1 MYQHRMNDQKLQ
13 QADEIIRNTIGDKGI
28 QIQQMKTVTPINNV
42 ADLLNF
48 INSEY
53 EIWIKTISDHE
64 EKSLTAAI
72 NNITTF
78 TNSNQYNT
86 NIRNLIS
93 NIYQLNQKKKIVY
106 SKSAIGKYIKK
117 LSPQEAIGF
126 LSYIVKEPLNNFV
139 SSSNSTLQPEI
150 FTGIF
155 YGMLYEKGF
164 VKKREIQEI
173 LDSPNFVFDEYQEE
187 FEQNIL
193 ELDKKNS
200 EVTDKTDELIKYID
214 HIRSTAN
221 GHLGYLNKEWNQDAQ
236 DLIKEKQERLEE
248 LEEQYSE
255 KLKLEGPTQYW
266 NSLSSS
272 YSKKGYLWSVIA
284 LFLSAIGGTAIWKM
298 IYHMDFS
305 TDSIT
310 NSIQKYLL
318 IAVVISITFYLLN
331 QSVKVALS
339 QFHLSMDYKE
349 REQLTMVYLA
359 LLGEKDDAINKNE
372 KEIILQSIFSRSDS
386 GLMKGDAGP
395 TLPNN
400 QFSQILNKLGK

>member
-1 MYQHRMNDQKLQ
+1 MYQHNMNDQKLQ
-13 QADEIIRNTIGDKGI
+13 QADEIVKETIGDKGI
-28 QIQQMKTVTPINNV
+28 QIAEMKIATPINSV
-42 ADLLNF
+42 ADLLKF

-53 EIWIKTISDHE
+53 EVWIKTISTNDQ
-64 EKSLTAAI
+64 SNLNTAI
-72 NNITTF
+72 DKITTF

-86 NIRNLIS
+86 NIRSLIG
-93 NIYQLNQKKKIVY
+93 NINQLNQKKKIVY

-117 LSPQEAIGF
+117 LSPKEAIGF
-126 LSYIVKEPLNNFV
+126 LSYIVKEPLSHYANS
-139 SSSNSTLQPEI
+139 SSSNLHPE
-150 FTGIF
+150 TYAGIF

-214 HIRSTAN
+214 YIRSTAN

-236 DLIKEKQERLEE
+236 DLIQEKRERLEE

-266 NSLSSS
+266 HKLSSS

-284 LFLSAIGGTAIWKM
+284 LFLSAIGGTVIWNM
-298 IYHMDFS
+298 IYHMDFT